1 MPHLTLEYSRNLRS
15 VAPSAPL
22 FATLHGVLESV
33 AGISVDNCKSRW
45 REVSDFHVGGG
56 GEDKAFVHLS
66 IRYLE
71 GRPPATQQAVGQA
84 ILSVLKENFKEAP
97 DALDLQ
103 ITVEIEDIRR
113 DTYFKDPPGT
123 LGRPPTLQV

>member
-1 MPHLTLEYSRNLRS
+1 MPHLTLQYSENLRS
-15 VAPSAPL
+15 AAPSAPL

-33 AGISVDNCKSRW
+33 AGISVGNCKSRW
-45 REVSDFHVGGG
+45 REVSDFHVGAG

-71 GRPPATQQAVGQA
+71 GRPPATQHAVGEA
-84 ILSVLKENFKEAP
+84 VLRVLKEHFKEAP
-97 DALDLQ
+97 DDLDIQ

-123 LGRPPTLQV
+123 LGKPTTRQA